1 MAEQTTASAD
11 AGRAIP
17 TVPGMP
23 LLGNTLQLAR
33 RPARF
38 FTEAYRHYGPVF
50 RVNILFRDYIVLAGT
65 EGFDFFAREGE
76 RYFSR
81 SAFYARFAQEL
92 GTDRFILGEPAD
104 RHQDLR
110 RQMRVAFSREAADPY
125 IGNMVAAVDQRLE
138 EHQAGSCPSAMELI
152 ADISFEQYGYVMCGR
167 NLRHY
172 FPAAHH
178 YAHRIMNVGAKIWP
192 DFSLHFPR
200 YRRARS
206 EVFELMDSLLAQHD
220 ASARGEETYTIM
232 DALAAV
238 QMDDGSPIAESDLVA
253 CSLYGFVGTLVYINR
268 AAAFLLYDLLNDPET
283 FERVQAEVDATFAEG
298 SLDSTALRGMD
309 ELRSALKESMRL
321 HPIALAL
328 PFISETSFTFN
339 GYQVPAGEYCVISG
353 VPNHFSERYYRCPHE
368 FDPGRIGRPRSET
381 RPRGAYVP
389 YGFSARTCPAVG
401 LIETTILT
409 TVATLMHR
417 RELAMYPRDYELAI
431 RLDPLP
437 GPSHKFSIELGDERA
452 PSGEITIRPAGSRAL
467 ELLGEN
473 RVAERPAVR
482 DRLEQA
488 REHRVGAG
496 EYLIR
501 EGESADAFYIL
512 VEGEIV
518 VTAGTPAEEV
528 ARLRPGQSFGEKG
541 LLGRGRRTAN
551 CYAAIDS
558 TVLVLGAEAFHAMVA
573 EADLVG
579 AEIAALAYRH
589 FLNDRLR
596 RALPAAGLEQL
607 EALADDARV
616 CHYSADGKILRQG
629 DSAEWFYVVLR
640 GAVEV
645 VRETDAGKR
654 VVARLDSG
662 DCFGEVGIVEGRP
675 RTASVYAA
683 DDADVEVL
691 AIPREALLRL
701 TEAAPAVH
709 NDFVAVVMQR
719 LRTVLGDTDGSR
731 AEK

>member
-1 MAEQTTASAD
+1 MGEDTAAASED
-11 AGRAIP
+11 AGAIP
-17 TVPGMP
+17 TVPGWP
-23 LLGNTLQLAR
+23 LLGNTLQLAG
-33 RPARF
+33 RPAAF
-38 FTEAYRHYGPVF
+38 FSEAYRQYGPVF
-50 RVNILFRDYIVLAGT
+50 RVNIFFRDYIVLAGK

-110 RQMRVAFSREAADPY
+110 RQMRVAFSREVADPY
-125 IGNMVAAVDQRLE
+125 IGQMVEAVDHRLAE
-138 EHQAGSCPSAMELI
+138 RRAGSCPSAMELI
-152 ADISFEQYGYVMCGR
+152 ADIAFEQYGYVMCGR
-167 NLRHY
+167 NLRRY

-192 DFSLHFPR
+192 EFSLRFPR
-200 YRRARS
+200 YRRARR
-206 EVFELMDSLLAQHD
+206 EVFELMDSLLAQHG
-220 ASARGEETYTIM
+220 ASARGDETYTIM

-238 QMDDGSPIAESDLVA
+238 EMDDGQPIAESDLVA

-268 AAAFLLYDLLNDPET
+268 AAAFLLYDLLTHPET
-283 FERVQAEVDATFAEG
+283 FERVQAEVDATFAHG
-298 SLDSTALRGMD
+298 TPDSTALRGMD

-328 PFISETSFTFN
+328 PFISEAPFEFN
-339 GYQVPAGEYCVISG
+339 GCRVPAGEYCVVSG
-353 VPNHFSERYYRCPHE
+353 VPNHFSDDFYRCPHA
-368 FDPGRIGRPRSET
+368 FDPDRIGRPRSET

-401 LIETTILT
+401 LVETIILT

-417 RELAMYPRDYELAI
+417 RELAMYPRDYELAV

-437 GPSHKFSIELGDERA
+437 GPSRKFSIELGDDRI
-452 PSGEITIRPAGSRAL
+452 PSGDTTIRPAGSRAL
-467 ELLGEN
+467 EMLGEN

-488 REHRVGAG
+488 YERRVPAG

-512 VEGEIV
+512 VEGEV
-518 VTAGTPAEEV
+518 AVTERAMGEEL

-541 LLGRGRRTAN
+541 LLGRGRRTAD
-551 CYAAIDS
+551 CRATIDS
-558 TVLVLGAEAFHAMVA
+558 VVLVVEADAFHAMVA

-596 RALPAAGLEQL
+596 RALPAAALEQL
-607 EALADDARV
+607 EDLADDARV
-616 CHYSADGKILRQG
+616 CHYNAGGKIIRQG

-645 VRETDAGKR
+645 VREGESGKS
-654 VVARLDSG
+654 VVARLGSG
-662 DCFGEVGIVEGRP
+662 DCFGEVGIVEGRR

-683 DDADVEVL
+683 DDSEVEVL
-691 AIPREALLRL
+691 AIPRDALLRL
-701 TEAAPAVH
+701 TESAPAVH

-719 LRTVLGDTDGSR
+719 LQAALGEAAQSD
-731 AEK
+731 